1 MDMYDEVQ
9 KAAAYCRERI
19 TEEPRI
25 GIILGSGLGGLADE
39 MEGTVAVPY
48 AQIPHFPVSTVSGHA
63 GRLLFGRFRGR
74 PVVMM
79 EGRPHYYEGHS
90 MKRLGLPIYLM
101 RFLGVKS
108 LVITNACGGINRD
121 FSPGTLMIIEDFI
134 NYVSVNPLIGEND
147 ERLGPRFPDMSEPY
161 SFSLIERAENIAVEL
176 GIGYAK
182 GVYAGFWGPYF
193 ETRAEIRA
201 LASLGADAVGMSTV
215 PETIVANHAGLECF
229 AVGCITNMATGIRKE
244 KHSHEEVLEIAE
256 RASADLRRW
265 IGEFVAKMD
274 S

>member
-1 MDMYDEVQ
+1 MDLYDEVQ
-9 KAAAYCRERI
+9 EALAFCRTKTPR
-19 TEEPRI
+19 EPSI
-25 GIILGSGLGGLADE
+25 GVILGSGLGALADE
-39 MEGTVAVPY
+39 LEDAVAVPY
-48 AQIPHFPVSTVSGHA
+48 AEIPHFPVSTVAGHA

-74 PVVMM
+74 EAVMM
-79 EGRPHYYEGHS
+79 EGRAHYYEGHS
-90 MKRLGLPIYLM
+90 MRRIGLPIYLLKS
-101 RFLGVKS
+101 LGVKT

-134 NYVSVNPLIGEND
+134 NFVSVNPLTGEND

-161 SFSLIERAENIAVEL
+161 SFRLIEQAESIADEL
-176 GIGYAK
+176 GIGRAK

-201 LASLGADAVGMSTV
+201 LAALGADAVGMSTV

-229 AVGCITNMATGIRKE
+229 AVGCVTNMATGIRKE
-244 KHSHEEVLEIAE
+244 KHSHEEVLETAE

-265 IGEFVAKMD
+265 IGEFVARAG
-274 S
+274 